1 MKAVLG
7 RQLVWV
13 GAFAIFLI
21 CSCAPLVKRQGS
33 VSTSENHDLDAT
45 GNLQNLPKIVEREI
59 PEFRL
64 LNMQGGAP
72 SDGKPSVGQIW
83 LQGKEYVQ
91 AVFVLRNK
99 TRYHAA
105 GEFPR
110 ETKPV
115 PYIDIAFSV
124 TRFDSPEDAHGEI
137 TKEMRFRQATP
148 LPKEDYKGAWLY
160 RFASGDGTVI
170 CQSGQY
176 VVEINP
182 LSEGARPSTLSLLDV
197 VLAQIN
203 QASIKSK

>member
-1 MKAVLG
+1 MKAVLS

-21 CSCAPLVKRQGS
+21 CSCAPLIKRQSS
-33 VSTSENHDLDAT
+33 VSTSGNYDLDAT

-99 TRYHAA
+99 TRYHPL

-115 PYIDIAFSV
+115 PYIDIAITV
-124 TRFDSPEDAHGEI
+124 TRFDSPKVAHDQI
-137 TKEMRFRQATP
+137 TKEMRLRPATP
-148 LPKEDYKGAWLY
+148 MPKENYKGAWLY
-160 RFASGDGTVI
+160 RFTSGGGTVI

-176 VVEINP
+176 VIEINP
-182 LSEGARPSTLSLLDV
+182 NSEAARPFTLGLLDV
-197 VLAQIN
+197 ALAQIKHVL
-203 QASIKSK
+203 IKSN